1 MVYSDM
7 KNKNKDFV
15 LYAKASVFPVGHEN
29 HGKRLLMERGSVAFL
44 RQSAR
49 WLASSRQRSASCQ
62 LGSGRM
68 FLKRNLQ
75 FLTRAKK
82 K

>member
-29 HGKRLLMERGSVAFL
+29 HGKRLLMERGSDLPGGKVRDGSHQAVKGRHRVSL
-44 RQSAR
+44 V
-49 WLASSRQRSASCQ
+49 LAECS
-62 LGSGRM
+62 
-68 FLKRNLQ
+68 
-75 FLTRAKK
+75 
-82 K
+82 

>member
-1 MVYSDM
+1 M

-44 RQSAR
+44 EAKCAMAR
-49 WLASSRQRSASCQ
+49 IKPSKVGITKLFPRGKAFSSFPATY
-62 LGSGRM
+62 SGETV
-68 FLKRNLQ
+68 
-75 FLTRAKK
+75 LTFSS
-82 K
+82 